1 MHSSAREAKLQAL
14 LSDHSEVRERVS
26 ELMKT
31 YGTILAEDGRGTRL
45 AHLVGA
51 TQLTHQLDIAFDGT
65 RLRDSNL
72 TDAML
77 VLLAQFLNRKHG
89 TTIYHT
95 NGSLGNILSPRAKI
109 LDKFSLRGVQYS
121 TAGSRTRNSRVLF
134 RLPQIDASESLARL
148 EPGQITDI
156 FFHCQASAPGAW
168 EDERQ
173 SCHPS
178 IYLCIQPYVPL

>member
-1 MHSSAREAKLQAL
+1 MHSSVREAKLQAL
-14 LSDHSEVRERVS
+14 LSDHSEVRERVG

-31 YGTILAEDGRGTRL
+31 YENILTEDVRGTRL
-45 AHLVGA
+45 AHMVGA
-51 TQLTHQLDIAFDGT
+51 TKQLDIAFDET

-77 VLLAQFLNRKHG
+77 ALLAHFLNRKHR
-89 TTIYHT
+89 TNIYHT
-95 NGSLGNILSPRAKI
+95 SGSLSGMLSPRAKV

-134 RLPQIDASESLARL
+134 RLPQIDVPESLAQPEGS

-156 FFHCQASAPGAW
+156 FLHSQASAPGTR
-168 EDERQ
+168 EDGRQ
-173 SCHPS
+173 TRHPS
-178 IYLCIQPYVPL
+178 IYLCIRPYVPL